1 MALPKMQRVFAAAA
15 VAALLMAGVPGRAEA
30 AGTRGAGNA
39 TDAWSS
45 LLSWALSQMPPPIRL
60 WLGEDEGRGPG
71 NGNGNNGNGNGRG
84 APFVTP
90 PDVDKGSGLDPNG
103 GDGD

>member
-15 VAALLMAGVPGRAEA
+15 VAALLMAGVPGGAEA
-30 AGTRGAGNA
+30 AGTGTAGS
-39 TDAWSS
+39 TTEAWSS
-45 LLSWALSQMPPPIRL
+45 LWSWALNQMPPVIRQ
-60 WLGEDEGRGPG
+60 WLGEDEG
-71 NGNGNNGNGNGRG
+71 NGNGNNGNGRG

-103 GDGD
+103 GDGE

>member
-30 AGTRGAGNA
+30 AGTGTAGS

-45 LLSWALSQMPPPIRL
+45 LWNWALSQMPPTIRL
-60 WLGEDEGRGPG
+60 WLGEDGGE
-71 NGNGNNGNGNGRG
+71 GNNGNGQGRG

-90 PDVDKGSGLDPNG
+90 PDIDKGSGLDPNG
-103 GDGD
+103 GDGGE

>member
-1 MALPKMQRVFAAAA
+1 MALPKMQRVFAATA

-30 AGTRGAGNA
+30 AGTGTAG
-39 TDAWSS
+39 TDALTS
-45 LLSWALSQMPPPIRL
+45 LWNWAVSQMPPTIRL
-60 WLGEDEGRGPG
+60 WLGEDEG
-71 NGNGNNGNGNGRG
+71 NGNNGNGQGRG

-103 GDGD
+103 GDGE